1 MNLVEILF
9 IPPGSTQMFLL
20 PLPFFLF
27 LNLFIW
33 LHQVLVVECGIFV
46 AALRL
51 FITERGLLS
60 SCGAWALECAG
71 SVVAARGLS
80 CSAACGI
87 LLLRPGIEPVSP
99 ALEGRF
105 LTTGPPGKSPPPLFL
120 KSFSGQSSLKKIF
133 FLIFLLFL
141 LLFN

>member
-60 SCGAWALECAG
+60 SCGAWALECTG
-71 SVVAARGLS
+71 SVVATRGFS
-80 CSAACGI
+80 CPVACGI
-87 LLLRPGIEPVSP
+87 LVP
-99 ALEGRF
+99 
-105 LTTGPPGKSPPPLFL
+105 
-120 KSFSGQSSLKKIF
+120 
-133 FLIFLLFL
+133 
-141 LLFN
+141 